1 MNKRFAALTAL
12 GLSSALLLSACGE
25 GSGLADDP
33 DGDGGGNAD
42 ECTPGAEPPEVE
54 TADIPLVDVPES
66 GEDDKEIEFALIPWE
81 EGIATT
87 NMWKVILE
95 EKGYDVSITDLD
107 VAPMY
112 QGAANGDLDIFM
124 DTWLP
129 QTHGDYWE
137 DYGDQLENLSV
148 WYDNAILTLTVPEYM
163 EDINSIPDLR
173 EHADEL
179 GNEIVGIESGAG
191 LTRTTSEHAIP
202 GYCLDDAGLELLES
216 STGAMLAELDTAYQ
230 AEEPIVVTLWRP
242 HIAYAQYDLKD
253 LEDPEGMM
261 GGAET
266 IHAIGREGFAEDYP
280 NFASWLAE
288 FQMGDD
294 ELAELEE
301 YTVDEYEDDPEEGAR
316 VWLSENPEFLERTMG
331 EDAEDLDF

>member
-1 MNKRFAALTAL
+1 PYDHGRGQPAEHAEPVHGRRRGQGWRGWPGLPGLSGYFPQRWCPALRVRYRRGPLGDLHRPADTGAHSQYSAAACPTSAVMSERFAALTAL
-12 GLSSALLLSACGE
+12 GLSSGLLLSACGE
-25 GSGLADDP
+25 GSGLAGDP

-124 DTWLP
+124 DAWLP

-179 GNEIVGIESGAG
+179 GNEIVGIE
-191 LTRTTSEHAIP
+191 TS
-202 GYCLDDAGLELLES
+202 
-216 STGAMLAELDTAYQ
+216 
-230 AEEPIVVTLWRP
+230 
-242 HIAYAQYDLKD
+242 
-253 LEDPEGMM
+253 
-261 GGAET
+261 
-266 IHAIGREGFAEDYP
+266 
-280 NFASWLAE
+280 
-288 FQMGDD
+288 
-294 ELAELEE
+294 
-301 YTVDEYEDDPEEGAR
+301 
-316 VWLSENPEFLERTMG
+316 
-331 EDAEDLDF
+331 